1 MIAVGVDRLLVLR
14 TASITLDGD
23 RLVLKSHL
31 GLRAH
36 RRTSSLLTVE
46 WHESWRTSIVFN
58 FEHVGDNVTMS
69 AQGFNP
75 DDLQRLAAMVGRPFL
90 RGADLYGADDEP
102 IGS

>member
-1 MIAVGVDRLLVLR
+1 
-14 TASITLDGD
+14 
-23 RLVLKSHL
+23 
-31 GLRAH
+31 
-36 RRTSSLLTVE
+36 
-46 WHESWRTSIVFN
+46 VFN